1 MAQQV
6 KDLAFVTAAAWV
18 IAVAQVQSLTQ
29 ELLHA
34 KGMSKKKKKRKK
46 ALVEAP
52 KEVCKEV

>member
-18 IAVAQVQSLTQ
+18 TAAAQVQSLTQ

-34 KGMSKKKKKRKK
+34 KGMSKKKKKKK
-46 ALVEAP
+46 TLVEAP